1 MATYTIYDI
10 FTVLDKNPDIAEEL
24 RCELNLTIGAYEIAE
39 CLHTFGM
46 LPEESVHQLAQR
58 YIVAELRHLISTSLE
73 FGKRYTWEEIVD
85 AYPNSNV
92 ILANIED
99 DDNGEIKYATVL
111 GVVSEDA
118 ENKLRALDAE
128 GIEYSIF
135 FTEERAPTCHF
146 VSYQVI
152 GGVPT

>member
-1 MATYTIYDI
+1 
-10 FTVLDKNPDIAEEL
+10 
-24 RCELNLTIGAYEIAE
+24 
-39 CLHTFGM
+39 M
-46 LPEESVHQLAQR
+46 LPDESVHQLVQR

-99 DDNGEIKYATVL
+99 DEDGKMKYATVL
-111 GVVSEDA
+111 GLASEDA

-128 GIEYSIF
+128 GIEYFIF
-135 FTEERAPTCHF
+135 WTGKPEPFYGLMFLPIEE
-146 VSYQVI
+146 VM
-152 GGVPT
+152 